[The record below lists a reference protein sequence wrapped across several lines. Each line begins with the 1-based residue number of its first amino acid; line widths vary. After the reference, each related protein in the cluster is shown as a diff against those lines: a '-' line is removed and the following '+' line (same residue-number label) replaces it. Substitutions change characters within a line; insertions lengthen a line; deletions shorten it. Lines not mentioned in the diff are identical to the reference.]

1 MSHEHA
7 QDNPSRSLPMNQPMG
22 RVAREHVV
30 RERAFREPHEVLG
43 RERAVQ
49 HLAESDL
56 LSRPPRTTDRSRVV
70 GRLESGGLG
79 RPSFVE
85 IDAAGDGI
93 PDALVL
99 EYGRADAGQKRAAR
113 VWHRTRG
120 MGSTPSYVLS
130 GDSSSGGYVTA

>member
-22 RVAREHVV
+22 RVARE
-30 RERAFREPHEVLG
+30 
-43 RERAVQ
+43 
-49 HLAESDL
+49 
-56 LSRPPRTTDRSRVV
+56 RV
-70 GRLESGGLG
+70 
-79 RPSFVE
+79 
-85 IDAAGDGI
+85 
-93 PDALVL
+93 VL